1 MVTALTHVVT
11 PLTYLLALLVVG
23 GLLFLLAS
31 FTFGR
36 GEQLAPMPA
45 DTSPVVLPANR
56 PVTSRDV
63 HRLRLSVVLRGYRM
77 SEVDWVLDQLATQLD
92 ERDRELA
99 ELRAAAAGR
108 SGSPGSP
115 GDGGAD
121 RSTAGTDRP
130 ATPDRPDQP
139 DSAAR
144 ADDAGAD
151 DAGADDAGRSAPA
164 DGGGR
169 G

>member
-11 PLTYLLALLVVG
+11 PLAYLLALLVVG

-56 PVTSRDV
+56 PVTGRDV

-99 ELRAAAAGR
+99 ELRAAA
-108 SGSPGSP
+108 GSPASADDGP
-115 GDGGAD
+115 GPEGDG
-121 RSTAGTDRP
+121 AGTDPDDAASRP
-130 ATPDRPDQP
+130 RGDVAVDRVT
-139 DSAAR
+139 
-144 ADDAGAD
+144 ADEAGAD
-151 DAGADDAGRSAPA
+151 EAGRATPA